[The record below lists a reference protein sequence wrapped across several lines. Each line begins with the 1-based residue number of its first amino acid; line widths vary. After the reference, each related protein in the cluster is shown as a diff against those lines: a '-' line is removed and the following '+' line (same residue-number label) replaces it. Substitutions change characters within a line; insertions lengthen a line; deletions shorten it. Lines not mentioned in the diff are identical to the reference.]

1 MTGPTHG
8 NKSPTDSEMASI
20 DVPADLLAMTFAV
33 EYNPNCPSPWLV
45 RMPGAKAVIDHK
57 SYTAKP
63 PLMTEDALDFGRTLA
78 QAATN
83 AMARRNEMR
92 SRKAG

>member
-1 MTGPTHG
+1 MTDPTPG
-8 NKSPTDSEMASI
+8 NKSPDDVEMTPI
-20 DVPADLLAMTFAV
+20 EVPAILLGMTFAV

-57 SYTAKP
+57 SYVADAP
-63 PLMTEDALDFGRTLA
+63 FLTEDALGFGRTLA

-83 AMARRNEMR
+83 AITRRNEMR
-92 SRKAG
+92 SRKSA